1 MDIANGKVDNTSI
14 DQKQNEV
21 KWCQVKEEL
30 NTENI
35 STPKIIAVGGGKG
48 GAGKSVISTI
58 TAFWIARMGNRTV
71 LIDVD
76 LGGANLHTLLG
87 IKSPSKTLN
96 DFITHKFES
105 LEDICIDT
113 GEKNLRLIS
122 GASDVLSLAN
132 PHFSQKVKLI
142 THLSRL
148 DTDYVVLDLGAGTS
162 FNVLDFFLIAHKKI
176 VVVTP
181 EPTSIQNAYIFVRNA
196 VYRKLS
202 RLSGKNPSLQA
213 LIKIAMDPKNVL
225 KIRTIKE
232 LFQFIEESDEKDII
246 EVLKKE
252 IGNIRLQVI
261 TNMVKKEKEE
271 NAGRIVQIV
280 AEKYLTISTSDL
292 GSVSYD
298 KHIGTMVSD
307 MVPLIKLDQ
316 SSKAFGNVYEIA
328 NKMKRD

>member
-1 MDIANGKVDNTSI
+1 
-14 DQKQNEV
+14 
-21 KWCQVKEEL
+21 VKEEL
-30 NTENI
+30 NTENK
-35 STPKIIAVGGGKG
+35 STPKILAIGGGKG
-48 GAGKSVISTI
+48 GAGKSVFSTI
-58 TAFWIARMGNRTV
+58 MAFWLARTGHRTV
-71 LIDVD
+71 LMDVD

-87 IKSPSKTLN
+87 IKSPDRTLN
-96 DFITHKFES
+96 DFITRKFSE

-113 GEKNLRLIS
+113 SEKNLRLIS

-132 PHFSQKVKLI
+132 PHFSQKIKLM

-176 VVVTP
+176 IVLTP

-202 RLSGKNPSLQA
+202 RLSSKNPSLQA

-232 LFQFIEESDEKDII
+232 LFQFIEESDETNII
-246 EVLKKE
+246 EILKKE
-252 IGNIRLQVI
+252 IGDIHLGVV
-261 TNMVKKEKEE
+261 TNMVKNEKEE

-280 AEKYLTISTSDL
+280 AEKYLTITSTDL
-292 GSVSYD
+292 GCVSYD
-298 KHIGTMVSD
+298 QHIRTMVSD
-307 MVPLIKLDQ
+307 MVPLINLDQ
-316 SSKAFGNVYEIA
+316 SSQAFGNIYEIA
-328 NKMKRD
+328 GKLTKG

>member
-1 MDIANGKVDNTSI
+1 M
-14 DQKQNEV
+14 
-21 KWCQVKEEL
+21 KEEL
-30 NTENI
+30 NSENK
-35 STPKIIAVGGGKG
+35 STPKIFAIGGGKG

-58 TAFWIARMGNRTV
+58 TAFWLARMGNRTI

-87 IKSPSKTLN
+87 IKSPARTLN
-96 DFITHKFES
+96 DFITRKFES
-105 LEDICIDT
+105 LEEICIDT

-148 DTDYVVLDLGAGTS
+148 DADYVVLDLGAGTS

-176 VVVTP
+176 IVLTP

-202 RLSGKNPSLQA
+202 RLSSKNPSLQA

-246 EVLKKE
+246 EDLRKE
-252 IGNIRLQVI
+252 IGDIRLQVI
-261 TNMVKKEKEE
+261 TNMVRNEKEE

-280 AEKYLTISTSDL
+280 AEKYLTIPSTDL

-298 KHIGTMVSD
+298 KHIHKMVSD
-307 MVPLIKLDQ
+307 MIPLINLEK
-316 SSKAFGNVYEIA
+316 SSQAFGNVYEIA
-328 NKMKRD
+328 NKIKGG

>member
-1 MDIANGKVDNTSI
+1 
-14 DQKQNEV
+14 
-21 KWCQVKEEL
+21 VKEEL
-30 NTENI
+30 NTEI
-35 STPKIIAVGGGKG
+35 KSTPKILAVGGGKG
-48 GAGKSVISTI
+48 GAGKSVFSTI
-58 TAFWIARMGNRTV
+58 MAFWLARTGNRTV
-71 LIDVD
+71 LMDLD

-87 IKSPSKTLN
+87 IKSPDRTLN
-96 DFITHKFES
+96 DFITRRFGE

-113 GEKNLRLIS
+113 SEKNLRLIS

-132 PHFSQKVKLI
+132 PHFSQKIKLM

-148 DTDYVVLDLGAGTS
+148 DADCVVLDLGAGTS

-176 VVVTP
+176 IVLTP

-202 RLSGKNPSLQA
+202 RLSSKNPSLQA

-232 LFQFIEESDEKDII
+232 LFQFIEESDENNII

-252 IGNIRLQVI
+252 IGDIHLGVV
-261 TNMVKKEKEE
+261 TNMVKNEKEE

-280 AEKYLTISTSDL
+280 AEKYLTIPSTDL
-292 GSVSYD
+292 GCVSYD
-298 KHIGTMVSD
+298 NHIRKMVSD
-307 MVPLIKLDQ
+307 MVPLINLDQ
-316 SSKAFGNVYEIA
+316 SSQAFGNVYEIA
-328 NKMKRD
+328 NKLSKD

>member
-1 MDIANGKVDNTSI
+1 
-14 DQKQNEV
+14 
-21 KWCQVKEEL
+21 VKEEL
-30 NTENI
+30 NTENK
-35 STPKIIAVGGGKG
+35 STPKILAIGGGKG
-48 GAGKSVISTI
+48 GAGKSVFSTI
-58 TAFWIARMGNRTV
+58 MAFWLARTGNRTV
-71 LIDVD
+71 LMDLD

-87 IKSPSKTLN
+87 IKSPDRTLN
-96 DFITHKFES
+96 DFITRRFGE

-113 GEKNLRLIS
+113 SEKNLRLIS

-132 PHFSQKVKLI
+132 PHFSQKIKLM

-148 DTDYVVLDLGAGTS
+148 DADCVVLDLGAGTS

-176 VVVTP
+176 VVLTP

-202 RLSGKNPSLQA
+202 RLSSKNPSLQA

-232 LFQFIEESDEKDII
+232 LFQFIEESDENNII

-252 IGNIRLQVI
+252 IGDIHLGVV
-261 TNMVKKEKEE
+261 TNMVKNEKEE

-280 AEKYLTISTSDL
+280 AEKYLTIPSTDL
-292 GSVSYD
+292 GCVSYD
-298 KHIGTMVSD
+298 NHIRKMVSD
-307 MVPLIKLDQ
+307 MVPLINLDQ
-316 SSKAFGNVYEIA
+316 SSQAFGNVYEIA
-328 NKMKRD
+328 NKLSKD